1 MLRGGEHI
9 MKLAVFL
16 SDWRRTE
23 ESLERMKAEKLGVIL
38 VENGIYH
45 AVVKEQGKDSPV
57 LSKANANFYVLSDDL
72 ETRGFTAANV
82 NSKVKVIGYSDIV
95 DLIMNDYEK
104 TAWL

>member
-1 MLRGGEHI
+1 

-23 ESLERMKAEKLGVIL
+23 DTFERLKADKMGVVL
-38 VENGIYH
+38 VGNGIYH
-45 AVVKEQGKDSPV
+45 AVVKENGKDSPV
-57 LSKANANFYVLSDDL
+57 LSKAGASYYVLADDL
-72 ETRGFTAANV
+72 QIRGYTTANV
-82 NSKVKVIGYSDIV
+82 NSKVKVISYGDIV

>member
-1 MLRGGEHI
+1 

-23 ESLERMKAEKLGVIL
+23 DTLERLKADKMGIIL

-45 AVVKEQGKDSPV
+45 AVVKENGKESPV
-57 LSKANANFYVLSDDL
+57 LSKAGATYYALSDDL
-72 ETRGFTAANV
+72 ETRGYTAANV
-82 NSKVKVIGYSDIV
+82 NPKVKLVSYGDIV

-104 TAWL
+104 TAWI

>member
-1 MLRGGEHI
+1 

-23 ESLERMKAEKLGVIL
+23 ETLERLKADKLGIIL

-45 AVVKEQGKDSPV
+45 AVVKEGGKESPV
-57 LSKANANFYVLSDDL
+57 LSKAGATFYALTDDL
-72 ETRGFTAANV
+72 ETRGYTAANV
-82 NSKVKVIGYSDIV
+82 NPKVKLVSYADIV

-104 TAWL
+104 SAWL

>member
-1 MLRGGEHI
+1 

-23 ESLERMKAEKLGVIL
+23 DSLERLKADKLGVIL

-45 AVVKEQGKDSPV
+45 AVIKEGGKDSSV
-57 LSKANANFYVLSDDL
+57 LSKAGATFYALTDDL
-72 ETRGFTAANV
+72 ETRGYTAANV
-82 NSKVKVIGYSDIV
+82 NPKVKLVSYGDIV

-104 TAWL
+104 SAWL

>member
-1 MLRGGEHI
+1 M

-23 ESLERMKAEKLGVIL
+23 DTLERMKADKMGVIL
-38 VENGIYH
+38 VGNGIYH
-45 AVVKEQGKDSPV
+45 AVVKENGKDSPV
-57 LSKANANFYVLSDDL
+57 LSKPGASFYALSDDL
-72 ETRGFTAANV
+72 EIRGFTSTQV
-82 NSKVKVIGYSDIV
+82 NSKVKVIGYGDIV

>member
-1 MLRGGEHI
+1 

-23 ESLERMKAEKLGVIL
+23 ETLERLKADKLGVIL

-45 AVVKEQGKDSPV
+45 AVVKELGKDSPV
-57 LSKANANFYVLSDDL
+57 LSKAGATFYALTDDL

-82 NSKVKVIGYSDIV
+82 SSKVKLVTYGDIV

>member
-1 MLRGGEHI
+1 

-23 ESLERMKAEKLGVIL
+23 ETLERLKADKLGVIL

-45 AVVKEQGKDSPV
+45 AVVKEGGKESPV
-57 LSKANANFYVLSDDL
+57 LSKAGMTFYALTDDL
-72 ETRGFTAANV
+72 ETRGYTAANV
-82 NSKVKVIGYSDIV
+82 SSKVKLVTYGDIV
-95 DLIMNDYEK
+95 DLVMNDYEK

>member
-1 MLRGGEHI
+1 
-9 MKLAVFL
+9 MKLAAFL

-23 ESLERMKAEKLGVIL
+23 DMLEHLKAEKLGVIL

-45 AVVKEQGKDSPV
+45 AVVKEGGKDSPV
-57 LSKANANFYVLSDDL
+57 LSKAGATFYCLSDDL
-72 ETRGFTAANV
+72 ETRGFTAADV
-82 NSKVKVIGYSDIV
+82 NAKVKVVSYADVV

>member
-1 MLRGGEHI
+1 MLPGGDT

-23 ESLERMKAEKLGVIL
+23 DTFERLKADKMGVVL
-38 VENGIYH
+38 VGNGIYH
-45 AVVKEQGKDSPV
+45 AVVKENGKDSPV
-57 LSKANANFYVLSDDL
+57 LSKSGASYYVLADDL
-72 ETRGFTAANV
+72 QIRGYSAANV
-82 NSKVKVIGYSDIV
+82 NSKVKVISYGDIV

>member
-1 MLRGGEHI
+1 

-23 ESLERMKAEKLGVIL
+23 DTVERMNAEKMAIIL
-38 VENGIYH
+38 VGNGIYH
-45 AVVKEQGKDSPV
+45 AVTKENGKDSPV
-57 LSKANANFYVLSDDL
+57 LSKAGANFYVLSDDL
-72 ETRGFTAANV
+72 ETRGYTAANV
-82 NSKVKVIGYSDIV
+82 NSKVKVIGYGDIV

>member
-1 MLRGGEHI
+1 

-23 ESLERMKAEKLGVIL
+23 DTFERMKADKMGVIL

-45 AVVKEQGKDSPV
+45 AVVKENGKESPV
-57 LSKANANFYVLSDDL
+57 LSKAGATYYALSDDL
-72 ETRGFTAANV
+72 ETRGYTAANV
-82 NSKVKVIGYSDIV
+82 NPKVKLVSYADIV

-104 TAWL
+104 TAWI

>member
-1 MLRGGEHI
+1 

-23 ESLERMKAEKLGVIL
+23 DTLERMKADKLGVVL
-38 VENGIYH
+38 VGNGVYH
-45 AVVKEQGKDSPV
+45 AVVKEGGKDSPI
-57 LSKANANFYVLSDDL
+57 LSKAGASFYVLSEDL

-82 NSKVKVIGYSDIV
+82 NSKVKMVNYGDVV
-95 DLIMNDYEK
+95 DLIMNEYEK

>member
-1 MLRGGEHI
+1 

-23 ESLERMKAEKLGVIL
+23 DSLERLKADKLGIIL

-45 AVVKEQGKDSPV
+45 AVVKEGGKDSPV
-57 LSKANANFYVLSDDL
+57 LSKAGATFYALTDDL
-72 ETRGFTAANV
+72 ETRGYTAANV
-82 NSKVKVIGYSDIV
+82 NPKVKLVSYGDIV

-104 TAWL
+104 SAWL

>member
-1 MLRGGEHI
+1 

-23 ESLERMKAEKLGVIL
+23 DSFERLKADKMGVVL
-38 VENGIYH
+38 VGNGIYH
-45 AVVKEQGKDSPV
+45 AVVKENGKDSPV
-57 LSKANANFYVLSDDL
+57 LSKAGANFYVLRDDL
-72 ETRGFTAANV
+72 EIRGYTDAKV
-82 NSKVKVIGYSDIV
+82 NPKVKIIGYSDIV

>member
-1 MLRGGEHI
+1 

-23 ESLERMKAEKLGVIL
+23 DTLERMKADKMGIIL

-45 AVVKEQGKDSPV
+45 AVVKENGKESPV
-57 LSKANANFYVLSDDL
+57 LSKAGATYYALSDDL
-72 ETRGFTAANV
+72 ETRGYTAANV
-82 NSKVKVIGYSDIV
+82 NPKVKLVSYGDIV

-104 TAWL
+104 TAWI

>member
-1 MLRGGEHI
+1 

-23 ESLERMKAEKLGVIL
+23 ETLERMKAEKLAVIL

-57 LSKANANFYVLSDDL
+57 LSKAGANFYVLSDDL
-72 ETRGFTAANV
+72 ETRGFTASNV
-82 NSKVKVIGYSDIV
+82 NSKVKVIGYGDIV